1 MRIKKEA
8 PLKWNVDKLFL
19 TAELE
24 PLDMNE
30 KINWESDI
38 LEKAVNAAINS
49 KMKYIT
55 EGNEHLFNLSL
66 RKCIIPDNYKT
77 IKKKEK

>member
-1 MRIKKEA
+1 MS
-8 PLKWNVDKLFL
+8 D
-19 TAELE
+19 
-24 PLDMNE
+24 

-49 KMKYIT
+49 KIKYIS

-66 RKCIIPDNYKT
+66 RKCMITDNYKT
-77 IKKKEK
+77 IRKKEK